1 MPRKHAPKYVY
12 AKRGAGGK
20 GRAHAARPESATSMH
35 RVNPRAAAHLRPTHA
50 PKVHDGGAKLMT
62 TQVSNLRPVR
72 PYAANSIKN
81 SQMAAVG
88 VLDPFAAFSRGYK
101 TGLPFSPMTPPV
113 YGFWTRSIFRQVE
126 VGWTG
131 TANTVGMN
139 VLVMPWVKPQVLQA
153 TTLGAG
159 GQPVPLT
166 VIPIADPQGPF
177 ITSNFDTICV
187 AYQGVRVRNLT
198 NVLQQGGELVVGICS
213 YEQWNANTYDQNRSS
228 STSITHANGDPG
240 VIAQCAWTG
249 NPANGESS
257 STTGSLIAVSDYRFV
272 EPSQSTLDPEMR
284 CIFISSVNG
293 GGTAPTPAAQV
304 FEVEIVTYYVGVPLS
319 VPSQILAPVRYD
331 VDPSIVNRMLDA
343 AYNKSPLFSIARNFI
358 KDDGWSDLWTGVKTI
373 VKDIGLGL
381 IGQAAS
387 SVGTA
392 FAGLFTG
399 KRRPYAILR
408 LLSLI
413 PQDAYPE
420 FRRLLTEHS
429 ELDSAVAAVQASC
442 IRRSTLTS
450 ADLERI
456 AEFLDHDSPVVVPDT
471 PATAAGGAKPSWFG
485 RK

>member
-1 MPRKHAPKYVY
+1 MPRKHARQPA
-12 AKRGAGGK
+12 AKRR
-20 GRAHAARPESATSMH
+20 GRGHARVARQESATSTHMV
-35 RVNPRAAAHLRPTHA
+35 RPRQVAHQRPTHA
-50 PKVHDGGAKLMT
+50 PKLHDGGAKLVT
-62 TQVSNLRPVR
+62 TQVSNLRPAR
-72 PYAANSIKN
+72 PYAGNQVKN

-88 VLDPFAAFSRGYK
+88 VLDPFAAFARGYK

-113 YGFWTRSIFRQVE
+113 FGFWTRSVFRNVE

-139 VLVMPWVKPQVLQA
+139 ALVMPWVKPQILLA

-166 VIPIADPQGPF
+166 VTQVADPQGPF
-177 ITSNFDTICV
+177 ISTNFDTVCV

-198 NVLQQGGELVVGICS
+198 NVLQQGGELVIGICS
-213 YEQWNANTYDQNRSS
+213 YEQWNANTFDQNRTS

-272 EPSQSTLDPEMR
+272 EPSQNTLDPEMR

-293 GGTAPTPAAQV
+293 GGLAPTPAAQV
-304 FEVEIVTYYVGVPLS
+304 FEIEVVTYYVGVPLS
-319 VPSQILAPVRYD
+319 VPSQILAPIRYD
-331 VDPSIVNRMLDA
+331 VDPSTVNRMLDA
-343 AYNKSPLFSIARNFI
+343 AYNKAPLFSIERHFI

-381 IGQAAS
+381 IGQAAA

-392 FAGLFTG
+392 FAGLFSG

-413 PQDAYPE
+413 PHDAYPE
-420 FRRLLTEHS
+420 VRRLLTEHT
-429 ELDSAVAAVQASC
+429 ELSAAVAAVQSTTVQ
-442 IRRSTLTS
+442 RSTLTS

-456 AEFLDHDSPVVVPDT
+456 AEFLDRDDPVVVPDT
-471 PATAAGGAKPSWFG
+471 PATAAGGPKAAWFG